1 MSGASKSDDDENDT
15 NSKRMIGETQTT
27 SSDEEDRPRTK
38 KTKIN
43 VAREMRE
50 TLFPSGDYVVVRG
63 IVDGKRDP
71 AKMHV
76 FVLPWNTSTQPSM
89 SETSEEYSNRIL
101 SLEGSVTAKT
111 VSSFT
116 AVRTTD
122 IYAAKKDHLVSRK
135 YPPRTYCSLEKWTRV
150 TDSMCGYDMK
160 NSIQDGAILGF
171 GRYVL
176 LLSVRR

>member
-27 SSDEEDRPRTK
+27 SSDEDRPRTK

-76 FVLPWNTSTQPSM
+76 FVLPWNTSTQPLM
-89 SETSEEYSNRIL
+89 SETSEEYSNSIL
-101 SLEGSVTAKT
+101 SSLEGSVTAKT

-122 IYAAKKDHLVSRK
+122 IYAKKDHLVSRK

-150 TDSMCGYDMK
+150 TENMSGYDMK
-160 NSIQDGAILGF
+160 NSIQDGAILGW